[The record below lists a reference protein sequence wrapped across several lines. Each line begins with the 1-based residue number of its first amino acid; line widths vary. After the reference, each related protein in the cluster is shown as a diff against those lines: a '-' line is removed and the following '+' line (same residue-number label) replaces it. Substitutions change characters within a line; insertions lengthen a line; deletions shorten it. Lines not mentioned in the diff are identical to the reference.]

1 MKKNK
6 KGHKKNISRN
16 KQNIKVFNYTFS
28 RQFVIATSVVLLAF
42 VASANI
48 PVTQVL
54 SSSQSPN
61 VLGDENQQEQPKEQE
76 KKQEEQK
83 HEEEKRSS
91 EQKKEEK
98 REENREEKKEDKKP
112 QEVKQQEQRPNTQ
125 NNPGSTNVVNTRNV
139 NSGLMQVK
147 TQSEGKKQET
157 EIETSDGQKIKTK
170 VEDNGTTKI
179 EIESNSI
186 KLKYVVKNGTTVVKA
201 EDSTGKEVK
210 LGEKDLNRMEDKV
223 KQDLE
228 KDGIQISKDSPKPAF
243 SKNSVAATTDLPLS
257 VDVTTKQLILTTS
270 DGQKVLTVLP
280 DKAVENILKTGIV
293 NAVDSSVDPSLTSEL
308 GNLTSAIKVN
318 IRNNEVVYEV
328 NGTKNHK
335 LFGFIPVTTP
345 KKVIVSAETGQAVA
359 QEQSIL
365 SNITEVLSL

>member
-1 MKKNK
+1 MIKNK
-6 KGHKKNISRN
+6 KRHRKNFPRN

-48 PVTQVL
+48 SVTQVL

-61 VLGDENQQEQPKEQE
+61 VLGDENQQEQQKEQE

-83 HEEEKRSS
+83 HEEEKKSS
-91 EQKKEEK
+91 EQKQEEK
-98 REENREEKKEDKKP
+98 REEKKEDKKP

-125 NNPGSTNVVNTRNV
+125 NNPDSTNVVNTRNV

-157 EIETSDGQKIKTK
+157 EIETPDGQKIKTK
-170 VEDNGTTKI
+170 VEDNGTAKI
-179 EIESNSI
+179 EIESNSV
-186 KLKYVVKNGTTVVKA
+186 KLKYVVKNGATVVKA
-201 EDSTGKEVK
+201 EDSTGKEVE

-257 VDVTTKQLILTTS
+257 IDVSTKQLILTTS

-308 GNLTSAIKVN
+308 GNLTTAVKVN